1 MENFSKIDPKGHF
14 RGATCRLSTSATDYF
29 RHVDKFSLTNIV
41 VPLPFENAIWPFHSD
56 SGGDVASYSMVILKS
71 LGKYAPTINYK
82 LFCPIQ

>member
-41 VPLPFENAIWPFHSD
+41 VPLPFENAI
-56 SGGDVASYSMVILKS
+56 
-71 LGKYAPTINYK
+71 
-82 LFCPIQ
+82 